1 MPFSLDYRAHS
12 EIGLVRSNNQD
23 SAYVSPTMLVVADGM
38 GGAAAGDLAS
48 AVAVRELLYVDLA
61 NRDSAT
67 RLDSLELIEAM
78 RAALEEANADL
89 ADLMDYDPSM
99 NGMGTTVC
107 GVSFSGEHFGLAH
120 IGDSRGYLLRDGQVT
135 RLTHDH
141 SYVQSLVDS
150 GKITEDEATEHP
162 HRSLL
167 LRVLNGQATQV
178 ADYEL
183 LEAHEGDRLL
193 FCTDGLCGLVSDAL
207 IGEILRN
214 YSDLD
219 QVVYH
224 LTQAAHQ
231 GGGSDNIT
239 LALADVVPY
248 SPALETSQ
256 PAIYGAAAE
265 VEIPDIDVLGDGEET
280 EPTVVS
286 VPRTGTDLTPEEAW
300 ASDGPKPAKKLA
312 VEDYEAMRYQP
323 HEDKRKRRWWPL
335 LVVLVVVL
343 GLVTASFFGMR
354 TFLAGQYYLSDDS
367 ATDQVA
373 IYQGLPGSVLG
384 YQLSKQVEST
394 SIPLT
399 DLPPY
404 YAGMVRNDQLR
415 YDSLE
420 LAQNEVNDLEQL
432 AEKCRAERAAK
443 PPAPSPGEP
452 APGESASESPT
463 SSTSAGTELEEC
475 D

>member
-48 AVAVRELLYVDLA
+48 AVAIRELLHIDMVNRDPA
-61 NRDSAT
+61 TRRDSA
-67 RLDSLELIEAM
+67 DLIEAM
-78 RAALEEANADL
+78 RGALEQANADL
-89 ADLMDYDPSM
+89 ADLMDYDTTM

-120 IGDSRGYLLRDGQVT
+120 IGDSRGYLLRAGQFT

-150 GKITEDEATEHP
+150 GKITEDEAAEHP

-167 LRVLNGQATQV
+167 LRVLNGQAAQV

-183 LEAHEGDRLL
+183 LEAREGDRVL

-219 QVVYH
+219 QVVHH
-224 LTQAAHQ
+224 LIQAAHQ

-239 LALADVVPY
+239 VAVADVLPR
-248 SPALETSQ
+248 SAALEANQ
-256 PAIYGAAAE
+256 PAVYGAAAE
-265 VEIPDIDVLGDGEET
+265 VEIPDVDVLGDNDET
-280 EPTVVS
+280 EPTIVS
-286 VPRTGTDLTPEEAW
+286 VPRTASTEVNLEEAW
-300 ASDGPKPAKKLA
+300 PSDGPKPAKKLA

-323 HEDKRKRRWWPL
+323 QEAKRKRRWWPL
-335 LVVLVVVL
+335 LIILVVVL
-343 GLVTASFFGMR
+343 GLLTASFFGAR
-354 TFLAGQYYLSDDS
+354 SFLASQYYLSDDS
-367 ATDQVA
+367 ATGQVA
-373 IYQGLPGSVLG
+373 IYRGLPGSVLG
-384 YQLSKQVEST
+384 YQLSEQVQPT
-394 SIPLT
+394 SIPLA

-415 YDSLE
+415 YDSLA
-420 LAQNEVNDLEQL
+420 LAQNEVNHLEQL
-432 AEKCRAERAAK
+432 AEKCRTERSENS
-443 PPAPSPGEP
+443 PTPAPEPSSGETSSQDP
-452 APGESASESPT
+452 SNSASTRPD
-463 SSTSAGTELEEC
+463 LEEC
-475 D
+475 G